1 MADSTP
7 RVTTVLVVDDS
18 AFMRKLITEMV
29 ESAGPFKVIGTAGDG
44 VEALNRIRALKPDI
58 VTLDIE
64 MPRLNGLQAL
74 EQIMAEMP
82 RPVVMLSAAGSDL
95 GNEMTLRALERGALD
110 FVRKPSGPVSIDLSS
125 VRQRLT
131 AALDAAR
138 AMNMG
143 GVTAVTPHASESSGQ
158 TQPKPSPEAATRV
171 VAIASS
177 TGGPRALAEII
188 PHLPEQLGAAVVIVQ
203 HMPREFTKL
212 LAERL
217 AMMSE
222 LWVAEAMHGKL
233 LRENRVYVAPGG
245 YHMTVHGE
253 AGNASI
259 ELDTSAAM
267 WGVRPAADPLFFSV
281 ADTFGPSSIGVVLT
295 GMGRDGAE
303 GLRRIRTAGG
313 RAIVQDRDSSI
324 IYGMPQ
330 AALAAAGADRVAAI
344 NDIAPLIRELCEQT
358 AKGIGG

>member
-1 MADSTP
+1 
-7 RVTTVLVVDDS
+7 
-18 AFMRKLITEMV
+18 MRKLIAEMV
-29 ESAGPFKVIGTAGDG
+29 ESTGSFKVIATAGDG
-44 VEALNRIRALKPDI
+44 VEALQKIRALRPDI

-82 RPVVMLSAAGSDL
+82 RPVVMLSAAGSEL
-95 GNEMTLRALERGALD
+95 GNEMTLRALERGALE

-125 VRQRLT
+125 VRQQLMS
-131 AALDAAR
+131 ALEAAR

-143 GVTAVTPHASESSGQ
+143 GVRLAEQGAAPAQ
-158 TQPKPSPEAATRV
+158 TDVPVKKSPDAATRV
-171 VAIASS
+171 VAIAAS

-188 PHLPEQLGAAVVIVQ
+188 PHFPENLGAAVVIVQ

-217 AMMSE
+217 DAMSE
-222 LWVAEAMHGKL
+222 LWVGEAIDGKL

-245 YHMTVHGE
+245 YHMTLSGE

-259 ELDTSAAM
+259 KLDTSPAI

-281 ADTFGPSSIGVVLT
+281 ADTFGGSAIGVVLT

-303 GLRRIRTAGG
+303 GLRRIRGAGG
-313 RAIVQDRDSSI
+313 KGVVQDRESSI

-330 AALAAAGADRVAAI
+330 AALASAGADQIAALSQ
-344 NDIAPLIRELCEQT
+344 IAPVIRDLGAT
-358 AKGIGG
+358 SARGIGA